1 MTVAWTAHRFSGGVL
16 ALDTANTVV
25 LRNYPDRRFDRFD
38 DTIEIGR
45 FAEAAST
52 FRCDEVGRPLVVDD
66 VAGASD
72 RVIRLREAIDTLF
85 RDQAAGVPLKAGRVA
100 ELLRACADSLEA
112 GGDFRLTSG
121 APFGRSDEP
130 LSFEAALA
138 VSALSLLSS
147 GSLAKLKI
155 CRHCEWLFLDKSRN
169 SSRLWC
175 DMSVCGNRVKAK
187 QHYRRQK
194 MQREKTDG

>member
-25 LRNYPDRRFDRFD
+25 LRNHPERRFDRFD
-38 DTIEIGR
+38 DAAEIGR
-45 FAEAAST
+45 FAEAATT
-52 FRCDEVGRPLVVDD
+52 FRCDEVGRPLVANDIE
-66 VAGASD
+66 GSRE

-85 RDQAAGVPLKAGRVA
+85 RDHAGGLALKTAKIAA
-100 ELLRACADSLEA
+100 LLRACAASLEA
-112 GGDFRLTSG
+112 CDDFQFTSQ

-130 LSFEAALA
+130 LAFEAALA

-147 GSLAKLKI
+147 GNLGRLKI

-194 MQREKTDG
+194 LQREKTDG

>member
-1 MTVAWTAHRFSGGVL
+1 MPHDES
-16 ALDTANTVV
+16 
-25 LRNYPDRRFDRFD
+25 D
-38 DTIEIGR
+38 DWL
-45 FAEAAST
+45 FAASAAAYFFATNAAAWRT
-52 FRCDEVGRPLVVDD
+52 FCEELSLSPETLV
-66 VAGASD
+66 AANYRGGFLKLIEEGMIERAPTAEELRSL
-72 RVIRLREAIDTLF
+72 RLAT
-85 RDQAAGVPLKAGRVA
+85 
-100 ELLRACADSLEA
+100 
-112 GGDFRLTSG
+112 
-121 APFGRSDEP
+121 GRSDEP